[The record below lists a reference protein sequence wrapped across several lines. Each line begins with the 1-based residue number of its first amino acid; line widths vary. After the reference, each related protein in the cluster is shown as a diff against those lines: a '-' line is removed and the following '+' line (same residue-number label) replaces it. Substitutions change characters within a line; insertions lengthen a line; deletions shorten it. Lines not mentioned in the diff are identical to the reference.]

1 MRGRGGGRMR
11 GGGPRHSAFKAKQFF
26 PHLPFDI
33 YLCDNFFPRVK
44 PNLDESIFT
53 QALLKR
59 NQDLSPT
66 PQEQTSILNLVT
78 KIQAVIDNLIVAPG
92 NFDACQIDEVRQVG
106 SFKKGTMIAMH
117 NVADIV
123 VILKTLPTVEAVTS
137 LGNKVLEEVQKQD
150 PQEALKMCTSERG
163 FDISNAEATVK
174 VLITTVHQNI
184 RKLDPEIHL
193 DPKIVQGHLAAIRH
207 SRWFEENAHHSS
219 IKVLIRLLRDLRN
232 RFEGFGPLN
241 QWMLDLLAH
250 YAIMNNPNRQALPL
264 NVAFRRC
271 VQLLAS
277 GLFLPGSAGI
287 VDPCE
292 NGAVRVHTAMSLEQ
306 QDIVCLTAETLLRV
320 LSHNGY
326 KQVLGLEGTS
336 NVTTEM
342 TVWDGVVVS
351 PLDKAYEKPPEK
363 KDGEEN
369 TEDMEQENSGEAM
382 ETQES

>member
-11 GGGPRHSAFKAKQFF
+11 GGPRHAAFKTKQFF

-33 YLCDNFFPRVK
+33 YLCENFFPRVK
-44 PNLDESIFT
+44 PLPDESTFT

-78 KIQAVIDNLIVAPG
+78 KIQTVIDNLIVAPG

-106 SFKKGTMIAMH
+106 SFKKGTMLAGH
-117 NVADIV
+117 NIADIV
-123 VILKTLPTVEAVTS
+123 VILKTLPTVEAVS
-137 LGNKVLEEVQKQD
+137 ALGNKVLEEVSKQD
-150 PQEALKMCTSERG
+150 PQETLKICINERG
-163 FDISNAEATVK
+163 FEISNVEATVK

-193 DPKIVQGHLAAIRH
+193 DSKVVQGHLAAIRH

-232 RFEGFGPLN
+232 RFEGFEPLN
-241 QWMLDLLAH
+241 PWMLDLLAH

-271 VQLLAS
+271 IQLLAS

-306 QDIVCLTAETLLRV
+306 QDVVCLTAETLLRV

-326 KQVLGLEGTS
+326 KQVLGLEGNT
-336 NVTTEM
+336 NITTEM

-369 TEDMEQENSGEAM
+369 TEDMEQENNGEAM
-382 ETQES
+382 EAQE

>member
-1 MRGRGGGRMR
+1 MR
-11 GGGPRHSAFKAKQFF
+11 GGPRHAVFKAKQFF

-44 PNLDESIFT
+44 PCADEAPLT

-66 PQEQTSILNLVT
+66 QQEQTSILNLVT
-78 KIQAVIDNLIVAPG
+78 KVQSVIDNLIVAPG
-92 NFDACQIDEVRQVG
+92 TFDACQIEEVRQVG
-106 SFKKGTMIAMH
+106 SFKKGTMLTGH

-123 VILKTLPTVEAVTS
+123 VILKTLPTVEAVNA
-137 LGNKVLEEVQKQD
+137 LGNKVLEEVQQ
-150 PQEALKMCTSERG
+150 QELTDLLTTKSSDRG
-163 FDISNAEATVK
+163 FDIINSEATVK

-193 DPKIVQGHLAAIRH
+193 DPKIVHGHLGAIRH

-232 RFEGFGPLN
+232 RFEGFEPLN
-241 QWMLDLLAH
+241 PWMLDLLAH

-271 VQLLAS
+271 IQLLAS

-306 QDIVCLTAETLLRV
+306 QDIVCLTAQTLLRV

-326 KQVLGLEGTS
+326 KQILGLCGEF

-342 TVWDGVVVS
+342 SVWEGVVVS

-363 KDGEEN
+363 KDEEEN
-369 TEDMEQENSGEAM
+369 TEDMEQENASEAM
-382 ETQES
+382 ETQEP